1 MEQALAVLFLLVCS
15 LSFSTAQRPAITP
28 ATSEQHINLDVDQR
42 TLPLSFL
49 VVSDSD
55 GNINSG
61 QAQSKYL
68 LNGVTQVCIDLLR
81 AIILNF
87 FVFFCRV
94 FQESMRSVHV
104 LALDV
109 VQTMIYVDCHLIV
122 WLI

>member
-68 LNGVTQVCIDLLR
+68 LDGVTQVCIDLLR
-81 AIILNF
+81 AIILPIFLF
-87 FVFFCRV
+87 FFAEFSKRVCAVF
-94 FQESMRSVHV
+94 M
-104 LALDV
+104 
-109 VQTMIYVDCHLIV
+109 Y
-122 WLI
+122 